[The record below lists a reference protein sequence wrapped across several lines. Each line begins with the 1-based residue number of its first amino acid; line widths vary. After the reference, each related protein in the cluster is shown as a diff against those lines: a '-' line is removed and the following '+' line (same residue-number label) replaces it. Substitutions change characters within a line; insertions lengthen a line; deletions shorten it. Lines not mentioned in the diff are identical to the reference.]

1 MIPCPENLFF
11 NPKGIEIT
19 SIGPSTTHWYIDVPE
34 NQITDSL
41 LDIVNAGHSKD
52 LKKIE
57 IYTIRNTILDG
68 MAALTQEQE
77 ELLQR
82 QQRLIEDFKKLTLTL
97 QDHMYAT
104 SIDSRVFPEEFF
116 AKVSKL
122 AHTPD
127 QLAIDEALI
136 PIIVIDESYMD
147 EYQELSIAEKY
158 IANINGKI
166 KQNRQK
172 IELKRDKISGESLIS
187 SSLFNPTNN
196 EQPGALKKKSEAPE
210 NCKLP

>member
-1 MIPCPENLFF
+1 M
-11 NPKGIEIT
+11 
-19 SIGPSTTHWYIDVPE
+19 
-34 NQITDSL
+34 
-41 LDIVNAGHSKD
+41 NAGHSKD